1 MDNQKEAYKIEAYE
15 LLGELESSL
24 LELEQTPDDQDL
36 VDRVFRAMHTI
47 KGSGAMFGFEA
58 IAEFTHD
65 VETVFDRVREG
76 DLAVTTELLNLSLQA
91 KDYIKCLLDHDHE
104 PEVIKQEEGDE
115 LLKCFRCFLL
125 SPETDEDG
133 FSKDTEF
140 GNHHSGPTDEDEEK
154 IIRIRF
160 TPHQSLF
167 QNGTNPIALLNELT
181 EMGDARVIVHT
192 QNIPEPEYFDPELC
206 YLEWD
211 VILKTKQS
219 IESIRDVFIFVEDVC
234 DLEIEI
240 INTISE
246 LIENPNY
253 KQLGKILVDRGDI
266 AAEELESALHKQK
279 RLGEILIEE
288 HLVPKDKVQSA
299 LTEQEFIRT
308 ASERKDIP
316 KSAGSLRVAAE
327 KLDTLVNLVG
337 ELVTVQARLSQKA
350 GHDNDPELLSI
361 TEVVERLTAELRD
374 NTLSIRMLPIDVT
387 FTKLRRLVRDL
398 SKELGKQI
406 TLTTEGGDTE
416 LDKTVIEQL
425 NDPLVHILR
434 NSIDHGI
441 ELPDQRK
448 SFGKTSNGT
457 IVLKAEHSGANVL
470 IHIKD
475 DGAGIDPEKIR
486 QKALEKGWIN
496 AESERSDKE
505 CLQMIFQPGFSTAG
519 AVTNVSGRGVGM
531 DVVKRSIEGLRGS
544 VEVNS
549 RAGTGTTITLKLPL
563 TLAIIDGLLV
573 EIDANR
579 YVLPLSTIE
588 ECVELTREELAKTH
602 GRNILHIR
610 DQIVPFIPLRKH
622 FGING
627 EPPKIEQVV
636 VNEVDGQRIGI
647 VVDRVI
653 GEHQIVIKTMNA
665 LYKDVQEISGATILG
680 DGTVALILDVQKIVN
695 EIEETDL
702 AA

>member
-1 MDNQKEAYKIEAYE
+1 M
-15 LLGELESSL
+15 
-24 LELEQTPDDQDL
+24 
-36 VDRVFRAMHTI
+36 
-47 KGSGAMFGFEA
+47 
-58 IAEFTHD
+58 
-65 VETVFDRVREG
+65 
-76 DLAVTTELLNLSLQA
+76 
-91 KDYIKCLLDHDHE
+91 
-104 PEVIKQEEGDE
+104 
-115 LLKCFRCFLL
+115 
-125 SPETDEDG
+125 
-133 FSKDTEF
+133 
-140 GNHHSGPTDEDEEK
+140 
-154 IIRIRF
+154 
-160 TPHQSLF
+160 
-167 QNGTNPIALLNELT
+167 
-181 EMGDARVIVHT
+181 
-192 QNIPEPEYFDPELC
+192 
-206 YLEWD
+206 
-211 VILKTKQS
+211 
-219 IESIRDVFIFVEDVC
+219 
-234 DLEIEI
+234 
-240 INTISE
+240 
-246 LIENPNY
+246 
-253 KQLGKILVDRGDI
+253 
-266 AAEELESALHKQK
+266 HKQK

-457 IVLKAEHSGANVL
+457 IVLKAEHSLANVL

-588 ECVELTREELAKTH
+588 ESVELTREELAKTH